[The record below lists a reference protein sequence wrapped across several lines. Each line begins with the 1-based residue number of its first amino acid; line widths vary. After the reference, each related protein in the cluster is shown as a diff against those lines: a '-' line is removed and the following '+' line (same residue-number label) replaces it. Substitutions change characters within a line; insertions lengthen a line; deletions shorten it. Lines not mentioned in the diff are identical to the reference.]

1 MCNLLSQFVSK
12 LSEICATLRE
22 IINMNAEV
30 CWSTV
35 STYIKDVIT
44 SSAVLQYFD
53 SAKPVILQV
62 DASDDGLS
70 VAYTS
75 STMTKSQKDNCDE
88 IEKGA

>member
-1 MCNLLSQFVSK
+1 MPVPKDKKGDLRLLGMCNLLSQFVSK

-22 IINMNAEV
+22 FINMNAE
-30 CWSTV
+30 
-35 STYIKDVIT
+35 
-44 SSAVLQYFD
+44 
-53 SAKPVILQV
+53 V